1 MKRLFALAFALACSA
16 AICAELRHLRD
27 LHISFDD
34 TAVVGAPSYAFCFSY
49 NRDDGPVIVTDV
61 FPWHNG
67 DGCTRTLRT
76 DADMEDWYKRH
87 YEEERVRR
95 GECLNTD
102 PGEPRRPQDARQ
114 HLAQE
119 LEDLWMAY
127 AETRHISIFREC
139 RRLLSAGEAKRLRST
154 VRIGTGVDGAM
165 RTDWRPPTPEEPPA
179 EDGKLYGA
187 FARNSNGD
195 VGWSWDHPTRSE
207 ADDAA
212 DGKCESHGESCRVFA
227 RFHDTCAAYAASSRG
242 AYGWATNKDKG
253 AAESGALGQCRRT
266 GDDSCAVKVAYCMPT
281 DGSSP
286 AAVATTEEA
295 QVSFYGALAA
305 AGPRGAA
312 GWWVNRRTQREADDG
327 AVSECRNHGGG
338 GNCSVVV
345 QFRNACAAYAGD
357 QAQGSS
363 AYGWGIDKDRVSA
376 ENRALTECR
385 KRQGSQCRV
394 RVQGCTTRP

>member
-1 MKRLFALAFALACSA
+1 MD
-16 AICAELRHLRD
+16 AICNNKTH
-27 LHISFDD
+27 S
-34 TAVVGAPSYAFCFSY
+34 
-49 NRDDGPVIVTDV
+49 NRSNRNKMLP
-61 FPWHNG
+61 F
-67 DGCTRTLRT
+67 
-76 DADMEDWYKRH
+76 
-87 YEEERVRR
+87 
-95 GECLNTD
+95 
-102 PGEPRRPQDARQ
+102 
-114 HLAQE
+114 
-119 LEDLWMAY
+119 
-127 AETRHISIFREC
+127 
-139 RRLLSAGEAKRLRST
+139 LSTGEAKATISRW
-154 VRIGTGVDGAM
+154 M
-165 RTDWRPPTPEEPPA
+165 RTASSHDNIDLTRIDWRPPTPEEPPA

-212 DGKCESHGESCRVFA
+212 DGKCESHGESCHVFA

-312 GWWVNRRTQREADDG
+312 GWWVNQRTQREADDG

-338 GNCSVVV
+338 GDCSVVV

>member
-1 MKRLFALAFALACSA
+1 MKHLFALALLAA
-16 AICAELRHLRD
+16 AICGG
-27 LHISFDD
+27 
-34 TAVVGAPSYAFCFSY
+34 AVARAQGYAFCINKEQVRLSSEVVGELVGGVVGY
-49 NRDDGPVIVTDV
+49 DDIITDV
-61 FPWHNG
+61 FPWHNVE
-67 DGCTRTLRT
+67 GCTLTLQNGT
-76 DADMEDWYKRH
+76 AD
-87 YEEERVRR
+87 R
-95 GECLNTD
+95 GSLGQCRGMNRKL
-102 PGEPRRPQDARQ
+102 
-114 HLAQE
+114 L
-119 LEDLWMAY
+119 DLWAAY
-127 AETRHISIFREC
+127 VTTRHTPTGPYYPSCYRF
-139 RRLLSAGEAKRLRST
+139 LSTGEAKAGLSRLIKDIRKGNFWKP
-154 VRIGTGVDGAM
+154 IGRPSRPDGTDLT
-165 RTDWRPPTPEEPPA
+165 RTDWRPPTPEEPPV

-212 DGKCESHGESCRVFA
+212 DGKCESHGESCHVFA

-312 GWWVNRRTQREADDG
+312 GWWVNKRTQREADDG

-338 GNCSVVV
+338 GDCSVVV

>member
-1 MKRLFALAFALACSA
+1 MKHLFALALLAA
-16 AICAELRHLRD
+16 AICGG
-27 LHISFDD
+27 
-34 TAVVGAPSYAFCFSY
+34 AVARAQGYAFCLSSERVRLSGHSHY
-49 NRDDGPVIVTDV
+49 DEILTDV
-61 FPWHNG
+61 FPWHNVE
-67 DGCTRTLRT
+67 GCT
-76 DADMEDWYKRH
+76 AD
-87 YEEERVRR
+87 R
-95 GECLNTD
+95 GNRGHCRGNSQKL
-102 PGEPRRPQDARQ
+102 
-114 HLAQE
+114 L
-119 LEDLWMAY
+119 DLWTAY
-127 AETRHISIFREC
+127 VTTRHTPTYAVCLRF
-139 RRLLSAGEAKRLRST
+139 LSMGEAKVSLSDVIKDIREKNSWAETDLT
-154 VRIGTGVDGAM
+154 
-165 RTDWRPPTPEEPPA
+165 RTEWRPPTPEEPPV

-212 DGKCESHGESCRVFA
+212 DGKCESHGESCHVFA

-312 GWWVNRRTQREADDG
+312 GWWVNKRTQREADDG

-338 GNCSVVV
+338 GDCSVVV